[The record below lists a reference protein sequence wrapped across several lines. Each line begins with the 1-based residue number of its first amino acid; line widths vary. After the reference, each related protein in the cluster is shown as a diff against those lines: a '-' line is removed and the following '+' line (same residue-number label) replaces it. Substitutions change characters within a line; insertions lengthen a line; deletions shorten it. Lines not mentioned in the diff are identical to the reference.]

1 LAFCQAQGV
10 KPHTLD
16 YYRRKYRR
24 CGQSS
29 VGELLPVELVG
40 PDLTRSSCLRVEL
53 GNGRRIAVEEG
64 FNARLLQRLIVVLE
78 G

>member
-1 LAFCQAQGV
+1 
-10 KPHTLD
+10 
-16 YYRRKYRR
+16 
-24 CGQSS
+24 
-29 VGELLPVELVG
+29 
-40 PDLTRSSCLRVEL
+40 VEL